1 MLTRAAAIEAI
12 AGAHFEVV
20 VIGGGITGAGVA
32 LDAASRGYSVALLE
46 REDYAV
52 GTSSRSSKMVHG
64 GLRYLQNFDLGL
76 VREALLERQLLVR
89 LAPHLVY
96 PTPFLVAA
104 LGEEKRDRKVG
115 IGLNMYDVMATTR
128 GGRSRREKREKRDKY
143 SSQAR
148 EEEPWWSP
156 DRHRTID
163 HDEVLGLVPALAS
176 RDPHDAYLFYDCQTD
191 DVRLV
196 LTVLGEAERYGAVML
211 NGAEVVEVTGG
222 QGRAA
227 GVAFVEADSGE
238 RVEVRADH
246 VVNATGVWADTIR
259 PEVVEEEDVP
269 RIAPSRGTHL
279 LVDAADLPMGSA
291 ACIVPAGEG
300 RMIFALPW
308 YGRTLIG
315 TTDND
320 FEGDT
325 RHPRPAE
332 DEVEYL
338 LEAANSF
345 FGTTLGPR
353 DLVGAYAGVRPLI
366 SSGDPRKSVDIS
378 RKEELYETSSGM
390 LTITGGK
397 LTTYRRMAKLTVD
410 RLVEREG
417 RKAPCHTAEI
427 PLGMEARPAD
437 LEAPDEVG
445 EEALSQLAF
454 RYGHAARKV
463 LDLARERPD
472 LAAPIVPDRPD
483 LLAEVVVA
491 ARHEQARSLA
501 DVLLRRTR
509 LGILAAPALRD
520 PEARRPIAAAL
531 GGELGWSDAR
541 VEAEIAAWEDV
552 AAQEGVDPAR
562 TIGGAGADGATAAD
576 AAGAGAAA
584 SSVDRVD

>member
-1 MLTRAAAIEAI
+1 MLTRAAATEAI
-12 AGAHFEVV
+12 AGAHFDVV

-46 REDYAV
+46 RDDFAV

-76 VREALLERQLLVR
+76 VREALVERQLLVG

-104 LGEEKRDRKVG
+104 LGEERRDRKVG
-115 IGLNMYDVMATTR
+115 IGLNMYDVMATARVGR
-128 GGRSRREKREKRDKY
+128 GRREMR
-143 SSQAR
+143 SSHAA
-148 EEEPWWSP
+148 EDSYWSP

-163 HDEVLGLVPALAS
+163 RDEVLELVPALAA
-176 RDPHDAYLFYDCQTD
+176 RDPRDAYLFYDCQTD

-196 LTVLGEAERYGAVML
+196 LTVLGEAERYGAVAL
-211 NGAEVVEVTGG
+211 NGADVVEVTGG
-222 QGRAA
+222 RGRAA

-238 RVEVRADH
+238 RIEVAADH

-279 LVDAADLPMGSA
+279 LVDAADLPMGNAS
-291 ACIVPAGEG
+291 CIVPAGEG

-332 DEVEYL
+332 AEVEYL
-338 LEAANSF
+338 LDAANAF
-345 FGTTLGPR
+345 FGTALGAG

-417 RKAPCHTAEI
+417 RVAPCRTAEL

-437 LEAPDEVG
+437 LEGPDEVG

-454 RYGHAARKV
+454 RYGHAARRV
-463 LDLARERPD
+463 LALARERPE
-472 LAAPIVPDRPD
+472 LAAPIVPGRPD
-483 LLAEVVVA
+483 LLAEVTLA

-520 PEARRPIAAAL
+520 PEALRPIAAAL
-531 GGELGWSDAR
+531 GVELGWSEAR
-541 VEAEIAAWEDV
+541 VGAEIAGWDDV
-552 AAQEGVDPAR
+552 AATEGIDPAR
-562 TIGGAGADGATAAD
+562 GIGGAVG
-576 AAGAGAAA
+576 
-584 SSVDRVD
+584 SSARPVE